1 MSLPFNIAIDGHS
14 SCGKST
20 IARSI
25 AEKYGMRYID
35 TGAMYRAITLYCMR
49 SNIIQNKEVDLGL
62 LQNSLVE
69 ITINFEY
76 NSDSKKS
83 ETFLNNENVED
94 LIRGIEVS
102 ENVSIIAQIKEV
114 REKLILLQKEIGKSK
129 NVVMDGRDIGTKV
142 FPDARLKIFVTAKAE
157 IRSQRRFDELKVKGE
172 RVTFDE
178 ILQNL
183 NERDDHDTNREI
195 NPLTQAED
203 AVLID
208 NSALSIKDQNDLIY
222 NLINTKNNESN
233 Y

>member
-49 SNIIQNKEVDLGL
+49 SKIIQNKEVDLGL
-62 LQNSLVE
+62 LQNSLDD

-76 NSDSKKS
+76 NADLNKS
-83 ETFLNNENVED
+83 ETFLNNENIED

-114 REKLILLQKEIGKSK
+114 REKLILLQQEIGKYK
-129 NVVMDGRDIGTKV
+129 NVVMDGRDIGTVV
-142 FPDARLKIFVTAKAE
+142 FPNAKLKLFVTASSEVRAK
-157 IRSQRRFDELKVKGE
+157 RRFDELVIKGDI
-172 RVTFDE
+172 VSFDE
-178 ILQNL
+178 VLGNL
-183 NERDDHDTNREI
+183 NQRDEHDTNRKI
-195 NPLTQAED
+195 NPLIMAKD

-208 NSALSIKDQNDLIY
+208 NTDLSIAEQNSKIEKLIHSK
-222 NLINTKNNESN
+222 I
-233 Y
+233 

>member
-49 SNIIQNKEVDLGL
+49 NKIIQNKEVDLGL
-62 LQNSLVE
+62 LQNSLDE
-69 ITINFEY
+69 ISINFEY
-76 NSDSKKS
+76 NSDLKKS

-114 REKLILLQKEIGKSK
+114 REKLILLQQEIGKSK
-129 NVVMDGRDIGTKV
+129 NVVMDGRDIGTVV
-142 FPDARLKIFVTAKAE
+142 FPNAKLKLFVTASSEVRAK
-157 IRSQRRFDELKVKGE
+157 RRFDELVIKGDI
-172 RVTFDE
+172 VSFDE
-178 ILQNL
+178 VLGNL
-183 NERDDHDTNREI
+183 NQRDEHDTNRKI
-195 NPLTQAED
+195 NPLIMAKD

-208 NSALSIKDQNDLIY
+208 NTDLSIVEQNSKIDKLIQSK
-222 NLINTKNNESN
+222 I
-233 Y
+233 